1 MFKTSALAAVALLA
15 LSGSAIADYSTW
27 KHSGSVFVLTTPDGA
42 DLPASAVVE
51 NFPLLVRLHK
61 DFFDFS
67 QARPDGADLRFSSAK
82 GEPLAYQIEEWDAKS
97 ATACVWV
104 RVPKIVGNARQ
115 EIKLHWG
122 NADAKPESDG
132 KAVFNEGNGYL
143 SVWHMGDAVTDEVG
157 TLQSKDTGTTATTG
171 VIGTARHFADRK
183 GIFGGDKIVG
193 YPVGSAPHTTESWF
207 RAERPNARAIAW
219 GNEHGQG
226 KVVMHFRSPPHV
238 KMECYFS
245 GADVSCKTPL
255 KPNEWVHVV
264 HTYEK
269 GDSKIYING
278 TLDGETKTQS
288 APLAIRS
295 PARLWIGGWYH
306 NYDFTGD
313 IDETR
318 VSKVV
323 RSADWIRLQFENQ
336 KPLQTLVGPVV
347 QPGREFA
354 VSQPKVVVAEG
365 KSVTLTAKAGGA
377 EKLYWVVNRDG
388 KETVAA
394 VDRFAFTFDAGRVVG
409 DQRLSVRL
417 KAVFPDGAKTLDVS
431 VTIREAIPEPT
442 FTLTAPAT
450 WDGRQTIEV
459 VPQITNLDAMRTAC
473 AGKLNATWTISGL
486 AVIKEVAPGKLVLLR
501 AQNSGPLTVTAT
513 IDNGGTPTVHS
524 TTITVKEPASDA
536 WVARTPAKDEKP
548 EDGQFYARDDKNEGT
563 LFCNGTLTEAADSV
577 FLKLFADDKLID
589 TQIKKP
595 DTNKSYA
602 FTAKLKPGLIKYRV
616 EFGSKT
622 GDTEK
627 ILHAVGNI
635 VCGDAY
641 LIQGQSNALATDTG
655 EKSPPETNEWVR
667 SYGGQSGRGDSTNWV
682 RDRFAKGRPNLWC
695 NPVWKKS
702 EKGEKAE
709 LGWWGMALA
718 KRLVASQKMPIFI
731 INGAVG
737 GTRIDEHQATPG
749 NHGDLKTI
757 YGRTLWR
764 IQQAKLTHGIRAVIW
779 HQGESDQGADGP
791 TGGYGW
797 EAYQQFFIDLSAAW
811 KQDFP
816 NIKNYYVF
824 QIWPNACSMGN
835 GHGDMLREVQRT
847 LPRQYSNM
855 SILSTLGIKPGGG
868 CHYPLTG
875 WAEFARLIQPL
886 IERDHYGKPPT
897 ASITPPDLKRAYF
910 TSANQDA
917 VALEFDQPVA
927 WTDALASQF
936 YLDGAKDKVASGS
949 VAGNV
954 VTLRLKAPSTATK
967 IQYVKE
973 MNWKQDN
980 LVLGANGIAALTFSN
995 VVISPPASGK

>member
-1 MFKTSALAAVALLA
+1 VFKILALAAVALLA
-15 LSGSAIADYSTW
+15 LVGRASADYSAW
-27 KHSGSVFVLTTPDGA
+27 KHAGSVYVLTTPDGA
-42 DLPASAVVE
+42 DLPASAAVE

-61 DFFDFS
+61 DFFDFT
-67 QARPDGADLRFSSAK
+67 QAQPNGADLRVSSAK
-82 GEPLAYQIEEWDAKS
+82 GEPLAYQIEEWDAK
-97 ATACVWV
+97 AGTACVWV
-104 RVPKIVGNARQ
+104 RVPKIVGNAQ
-115 EIKLHWG
+115 LEIKLHWG
-122 NADAKPESDG
+122 NAGAKSESDG
-132 KAVFNEGNGYL
+132 KAVFNEANGHL
-143 SVWHMGDAVTDEVG
+143 SVWHMGDAVKDEVG
-157 TLQSKDTGTTATTG
+157 TLQSKDTGTTATVG

-193 YPVGSAPHTTESWF
+193 YPIGSAPHTTEAWF
-207 RAERPNARAIAW
+207 RAEKPNARAIAW

-226 KVVMHFRSPPHV
+226 KVVMHYRSPPHV

-278 TLDGETKTQS
+278 KLDGETKTQS

-323 RSADWIRLQFENQ
+323 RSANWIRLQHENQ
-336 KPLQTLVGPVV
+336 KPLQTLVGLLV
-347 QPGREFA
+347 QPGRDFA
-354 VSQPKVVVAEG
+354 VSEPKVVIAEG

-377 EKLYWVVNRDG
+377 EKLYWLVNSDG
-388 KETVAA
+388 QEIVAA

-409 DQRLSVRL
+409 DQQLTVKL
-417 KAVFPDGAKTLDVS
+417 KAVYPDGAKTIDVP
-431 VTIREAIPEPT
+431 VTVREAIPEPA
-442 FTLTAPAT
+442 FTLHAPAT
-450 WDGRQTIEV
+450 WDGRKTIEV
-459 VPQITNLDAMRTAC
+459 VPQFSNLAAMRA
-473 AGKLNATWTISGL
+473 AGARKLTSTWNVTGL
-486 AVIKEVAPGKLVLLR
+486 AVIKEVMPGKLVLVR
-501 AQNSGPLTVTAT
+501 AQNSGALTVTAT
-513 IDNGGTPTVHS
+513 IDNGGTSMVRTA
-524 TTITVKEPASDA
+524 TITVKEPAADA
-536 WVARTPAKDEKP
+536 WIARTPTKDEKP

-563 LFCNGTLTEAADSV
+563 VYCNGTLTDAADTV
-577 FLKLFADDKLID
+577 FLKLFADDKLLD
-589 TQIKKP
+589 TQTQKP
-595 DTNKSYA
+595 DANKAYA
-602 FTAKLKPGLIKYRV
+602 FTAKLKPGLLKYRV
-616 EFGSKT
+616 EFGVKT
-622 GDTEK
+622 DGDEK
-627 ILHAVGNI
+627 VLHAAGNI

-655 EKSPPETNEWVR
+655 EKSPPETSEWVR
-667 SYGGQSGRGDSTNWV
+667 SYGGPSGRGDATNWV
-682 RDRFAKGRPNLWC
+682 RDRFDKGRPNLWC
-695 NPVWKKS
+695 SPVWKA

-709 LGWWGMALA
+709 LGWWGMVLA
-718 KRLVASQKMPIFI
+718 KRLVASNKVPVFI
-731 INGAVG
+731 VNGAVG
-737 GTRIDEHQATPG
+737 GTRIDEHQPTPG
-749 NHGDLKTI
+749 NRADLKTI

-779 HQGESDQGADGP
+779 HQGESDQGSDGP

-797 EAYQQFFIDLSAAW
+797 ETYQQFFIDLSAAW
-811 KQDFP
+811 KRDFP

-835 GHGDMLREVQRT
+835 GHGDMLREVLRA
-847 LPRQYSNM
+847 LPRQYSNV

-886 IERDHYGKPPT
+886 IERDHYGKAPT

-910 TSANQDA
+910 TSAGKDA
-917 VALEFDQPVA
+917 IALEFDQTVA

-954 VTLRLKAPSTATK
+954 VTLRLKAPSAATK
-967 IQYVKE
+967 IQYLKE

-980 LVLGANGIAALTFSN
+980 LLLGANGLAALTFSG
-995 VVISPPASGK
+995 VVITQPVRGK